1 MAGNPLIN
9 SMTKK
14 QGQGDPRFGRFGAGG
29 QAQQSQQQAYGQPQY
44 GQQAYGQQSQPQ
56 YGQAQ
61 YGQQAYGQQSQ
72 PQYGQ
77 AQYGQQGYGQQSQ
90 PQYGQAQYGQ
100 QGYGQAQ
107 YGQQAYGQPQYTDY
121 SAPTYSEPT
130 YSEPIP
136 AGERLT
142 MNDVLVKTAINLGL
156 VVVGA
161 VVAWYVPVLMF
172 LGLLGGLVLG
182 LVNSFKQKV
191 SPVLVMA
198 YALMEGMM
206 LGGLSA
212 IVNLRYPGTAIQAV
226 LATIV
231 VAGVTL
237 ALFAN
242 GKIRTTPKLNKIFMI
257 GALSYLGYGLVSMLT
272 AGLFGFSL
280 NSMSIGGI
288 PLGLPIALIAVAMA
302 TYSLLIDYTTTA
314 EAVDAGLPQSESWR
328 LAFGL
333 TASLVWLYV
342 EILRVLMYL
351 ASIFSN
357 D

>member
-1 MAGNPLIN
+1 MAGNPLLN
-9 SMTKK
+9 SMTKNVT
-14 QGQGDPRFGRFGAGG
+14 QGDSRFGRFGA
-29 QAQQSQQQAYGQPQY
+29 QSQQNNQQAYGQQQGYGQQTYGQYGQQSYGQYGQQGYGQNAYGQPQY
-44 GQQAYGQQSQPQ
+44 GQQAQYGQQPYGQQYGQPQ
-56 YGQAQ
+56 YGQ
-61 YGQQAYGQQSQ
+61 
-72 PQYGQ
+72 Q
-77 AQYGQQGYGQQSQ
+77 AQYGQPYGEAD
-90 PQYGQAQYGQ
+90 YGVA
-100 QGYGQAQ
+100 A
-107 YGQQAYGQPQYTDY
+107 
-121 SAPTYSEPT
+121 PT

-142 MNDVLVKTAINLGL
+142 MNDVLVKTGINLGL
-156 VVVGA
+156 VAVGA
-161 VVAWYVPVLMF
+161 AVAWNAPVLLL
-172 LGLLGGLVLG
+172 LGMVGGLVLG
-182 LVNSFKQKV
+182 LVNSFKKKV
-191 SPVLVMA
+191 SPILVMT
-198 YALMEGMM
+198 YALMEGLL

-212 IVNLRYPGTAIQAV
+212 VVDMRYPGVAVQAV
-226 LATIV
+226 LATLV

-272 AGLFGFSL
+272 AGIFGSSL
-280 NSMSIGGI
+280 NSFSIGGI
-288 PLGLPIALIAVAMA
+288 PLGLVVGLFAVALA
-302 TYSLLIDYTTTA
+302 TYSLLLDFTTTS
-314 EAVDAGLPQSESWR
+314 EAVEAGLPERESWR

>member
-44 GQQAYGQQSQPQ
+44 GQQAYSQQSQPQ
-56 YGQAQ
+56 YGQQGYGQPQ

-77 AQYGQQGYGQQSQ
+77 AQYGQQGYGQ
-90 PQYGQAQYGQ
+90 
-100 QGYGQAQ
+100 
-107 YGQQAYGQPQYTDY
+107 PQYTDY

-130 YSEPIP
+130 YSEPVQ

-161 VVAWYVPVLMF
+161 VVAWYVPVLML

>member
-14 QGQGDPRFGRFGAGG
+14 QGHGDPRFGRFGAGG
-29 QAQQSQQQAYGQPQY
+29 QAQQSQQQAYGQQSQPQY
-44 GQQAYGQQSQPQ
+44 GQQTYGQQSQPQ
-56 YGQAQ
+56 YV
-61 YGQQAYGQQSQ
+61 QQTYGQQSQ

-77 AQYGQQGYGQQSQ
+77 AQYGQQGYGQ
-90 PQYGQAQYGQ
+90 
-100 QGYGQAQ
+100 
-107 YGQQAYGQPQYTDY
+107 PQYTDY
-121 SAPTYSEPT
+121 SAPT

-161 VVAWYVPVLMF
+161 VVAWYVPVLML

>member
-29 QAQQSQQQAYGQPQY
+29 QAQY
-44 GQQAYGQQSQPQ
+44 GQQAYGQ
-56 YGQAQ
+56 AQ
-61 YGQQAYGQQSQ
+61 YGQ
-72 PQYGQ
+72 P
-77 AQYGQQGYGQQSQ
+77 
-90 PQYGQAQYGQ
+90 
-100 QGYGQAQ
+100 Q

-136 AGERLT
+136 AGQRLT

-161 VVAWYVPVLMF
+161 VVAWYVPMLML

-191 SPVLVMA
+191 SPILVMA

-212 IVNLRYPGTAIQAV
+212 LVNLRYPGTAIQAV

-272 AGLFGFSL
+272 AGIFGFSL

>member
-44 GQQAYGQQSQPQ
+44 GQQA
-56 YGQAQ
+56 
-61 YGQQAYGQQSQ
+61 
-72 PQYGQ
+72 
-77 AQYGQQGYGQQSQ
+77 YGQQSQ

-161 VVAWYVPVLMF
+161 VVAWYVPVLML

-314 EAVDAGLPQSESWR
+314 EAVEAGLPQSESWR

>member
-61 YGQQAYGQQSQ
+61 YGQQGYGQ

-77 AQYGQQGYGQQSQ
+77 QG
-90 PQYGQAQYGQ
+90 
-100 QGYGQAQ
+100 
-107 YGQQAYGQPQYTDY
+107 YGQPQYTDY

-314 EAVDAGLPQSESWR
+314 EAVEAGLPQSESWR

>member
-61 YGQQAYGQQSQ
+61 YGQQG
-72 PQYGQ
+72 
-77 AQYGQQGYGQQSQ
+77 
-90 PQYGQAQYGQ
+90 YGQAQYGQ

-161 VVAWYVPVLMF
+161 VVAWYVPMLMF

>member
-9 SMTKK
+9 SMAKK

-44 GQQAYGQQSQPQ
+44 GQQSQP
-56 YGQAQ
+56 Q
-61 YGQQAYGQQSQ
+61 YGQQAYGQAQSQYGQQTYGQ

-77 AQYGQQGYGQQSQ
+77 QQ
-90 PQYGQAQYGQ
+90 
-100 QGYGQAQ
+100 
-107 YGQQAYGQPQYTDY
+107 YGQPQYTDY

-161 VVAWYVPVLMF
+161 VVAWYVPMLMF

-314 EAVDAGLPQSESWR
+314 EAVEAGLPQSESWR

>member
-29 QAQQSQQQAYGQPQY
+29 QAQQSQQQAYGQ
-44 GQQAYGQQSQPQ
+44 QSQPQ
-56 YGQAQ
+56 YGQAQYGQQGYGQPQ

-77 AQYGQQGYGQQSQ
+77 AQYGQQGYGQ
-90 PQYGQAQYGQ
+90 
-100 QGYGQAQ
+100 
-107 YGQQAYGQPQYTDY
+107 PQYTDY

-130 YSEPIP
+130 YSEPVP

-161 VVAWYVPVLMF
+161 VVAWYVPVLML

>member
-1 MAGNPLIN
+1 
-9 SMTKK
+9 MTKK

-56 YGQAQ
+56 YGQA
-61 YGQQAYGQQSQ
+61 
-72 PQYGQ
+72 
-77 AQYGQQGYGQQSQ
+77 
-90 PQYGQAQYGQ
+90 QYGQAQYGQ

-161 VVAWYVPVLMF
+161 VVAWYVPVLML

>member
-61 YGQQAYGQQSQ
+61 YGQQGYGQPQYGQQAYGQQSQ

-77 AQYGQQGYGQQSQ
+77 QG
-90 PQYGQAQYGQ
+90 
-100 QGYGQAQ
+100 
-107 YGQQAYGQPQYTDY
+107 YGQPQYTDY

-161 VVAWYVPVLMF
+161 VVAWYVPVLML

>member
-29 QAQQSQQQAYGQPQY
+29 QAQQSQQQAYGQQSQPQYGQQGYGQPQY

-56 YGQAQ
+56 
-61 YGQQAYGQQSQ
+61 
-72 PQYGQ
+72 
-77 AQYGQQGYGQQSQ
+77 
-90 PQYGQAQYGQ
+90 
-100 QGYGQAQ
+100 YGQAQ

-161 VVAWYVPVLMF
+161 VVAWYVPVLML

>member
-29 QAQQSQQQAYGQPQY
+29 QAQQ
-44 GQQAYGQQSQPQ
+44 GQQV

-61 YGQQAYGQQSQ
+61 YGQQAYGQ
-72 PQYGQ
+72 
-77 AQYGQQGYGQQSQ
+77 AQYGQQAYGQ
-90 PQYGQAQYGQ
+90 P
-100 QGYGQAQ
+100 Q

-136 AGERLT
+136 AGQRLT

-161 VVAWYVPVLMF
+161 VVAWYVPMLML

-191 SPVLVMA
+191 SPILVMA

-212 IVNLRYPGTAIQAV
+212 LVNLRYPGTAIQAV

-272 AGLFGFSL
+272 AGIFGFSL

-351 ASIFSN
+351 ASIFS
-357 D
+357 DD

>member
-56 YGQAQ
+56 YGQQAYGQPQ
-61 YGQQAYGQQSQ
+61 YGQQA
-72 PQYGQ
+72 YGQ
-77 AQYGQQGYGQQSQ
+77 AQYGQQG
-90 PQYGQAQYGQ
+90 
-100 QGYGQAQ
+100 
-107 YGQQAYGQPQYTDY
+107 YGQPQYTDY

-161 VVAWYVPVLMF
+161 VVAWYVPVLML

>member
-29 QAQQSQQQAYGQPQY
+29 QAQQGQQVYGQQAYGQAQYGQPQY
-44 GQQAYGQQSQPQ
+44 GQPQ
-56 YGQAQ
+56 
-61 YGQQAYGQQSQ
+61 
-72 PQYGQ
+72 
-77 AQYGQQGYGQQSQ
+77 
-90 PQYGQAQYGQ
+90 
-100 QGYGQAQ
+100 
-107 YGQQAYGQPQYTDY
+107 YGQPQYTDY

-136 AGERLT
+136 AGQRLT

-161 VVAWYVPVLMF
+161 VVAWYVPMLML
-172 LGLLGGLVLG
+172 LGLLGGLVLS

-191 SPVLVMA
+191 SPILVMA

-212 IVNLRYPGTAIQAV
+212 LVNLRYPGTAIQAV

-272 AGLFGFSL
+272 AGIFGFSL

-351 ASIFSN
+351 ASIFS
-357 D
+357 DD

>member
-29 QAQQSQQQAYGQPQY
+29 QAQQSQQQAYGQ
-44 GQQAYGQQSQPQ
+44 QSQPQ
-56 YGQAQ
+56 YGQQTYGQQSQPQ

-77 AQYGQQGYGQQSQ
+77 AQYGQQGYGQ
-90 PQYGQAQYGQ
+90 
-100 QGYGQAQ
+100 
-107 YGQQAYGQPQYTDY
+107 PQYTDY

-130 YSEPIP
+130 YSEPVP

-161 VVAWYVPVLMF
+161 VVAWYVPVLML

>member
-29 QAQQSQQQAYGQPQY
+29 QA
-44 GQQAYGQQSQPQ
+44 
-56 YGQAQ
+56 
-61 YGQQAYGQQSQ
+61 QQSQ

-136 AGERLT
+136 AGEHLT

>member
-29 QAQQSQQQAYGQPQY
+29 QAQQSQPQYDQQAYG
-44 GQQAYGQQSQPQ
+44 
-56 YGQAQ
+56 
-61 YGQQAYGQQSQ
+61 
-72 PQYGQ
+72 
-77 AQYGQQGYGQQSQ
+77 Q

-121 SAPTYSEPT
+121 SAPT

>member
-44 GQQAYGQQSQPQ
+44 GQQA
-56 YGQAQ
+56 
-61 YGQQAYGQQSQ
+61 
-72 PQYGQ
+72 
-77 AQYGQQGYGQQSQ
+77 YGQQSQ

-161 VVAWYVPVLMF
+161 VVAWSVPVLMF

>member
-61 YGQQAYGQQSQ
+61 YGQQGYGQPQYGQQAYGQQAYGQQSQ

-77 AQYGQQGYGQQSQ
+77 AQYGQQGYGQ
-90 PQYGQAQYGQ
+90 
-100 QGYGQAQ
+100 
-107 YGQQAYGQPQYTDY
+107 PQYTDY
-121 SAPTYSEPT
+121 SAPT

-161 VVAWYVPVLMF
+161 VVAWYVPVLML

-314 EAVDAGLPQSESWR
+314 EAVEAGLPQSESWR

>member
-29 QAQQSQQQAYGQPQY
+29 QAQQGQQVY
-44 GQQAYGQQSQPQ
+44 GQQAYGQAQ
-56 YGQAQ
+56 YGQP
-61 YGQQAYGQQSQ
+61 QQAYGQTQ
-72 PQYGQ
+72 
-77 AQYGQQGYGQQSQ
+77 
-90 PQYGQAQYGQ
+90 
-100 QGYGQAQ
+100 
-107 YGQQAYGQPQYTDY
+107 YGQPQYTDY
-121 SAPTYSEPT
+121 SAPTYSELT

-161 VVAWYVPVLMF
+161 VVAWYVPMLML

-212 IVNLRYPGTAIQAV
+212 LVNLRYPGTAIQAV

-272 AGLFGFSL
+272 AGIFGFSL

-351 ASIFSN
+351 ASIFS
-357 D
+357 DD

>member
-29 QAQQSQQQAYGQPQY
+29 QAQQGQQVYGQQAYGQAQYGQPQY
-44 GQQAYGQQSQPQ
+44 GQPQYGQPQ
-56 YGQAQ
+56 YGQPQ
-61 YGQQAYGQQSQ
+61 YGQ

-77 AQYGQQGYGQQSQ
+77 PQYGQ
-90 PQYGQAQYGQ
+90 PQYGQPQ
-100 QGYGQAQ
+100 
-107 YGQQAYGQPQYTDY
+107 YGQPQYTDY

-136 AGERLT
+136 AGQRLT

-161 VVAWYVPVLMF
+161 VVAWYVPMLML

-191 SPVLVMA
+191 SPILVMA

-212 IVNLRYPGTAIQAV
+212 LVNLRYPGTAIQAV

-272 AGLFGFSL
+272 AGIFGFSL

>member
-14 QGQGDPRFGRFGAGG
+14 QGQGDSRFGRFGAGG
-29 QAQQSQQQAYGQPQY
+29 QAQQGQQVYGQPQY
-44 GQQAYGQQSQPQ
+44 GQQAYGQAQYGQQ
-56 YGQAQ
+56 AYGQAQ
-61 YGQQAYGQQSQ
+61 YGQQAYGQ
-72 PQYGQ
+72 
-77 AQYGQQGYGQQSQ
+77 
-90 PQYGQAQYGQ
+90 
-100 QGYGQAQ
+100 AQ
-107 YGQQAYGQPQYTDY
+107 YGQQAYGQAQYGQPQYTDY

-136 AGERLT
+136 AGQRLT

-161 VVAWYVPVLMF
+161 VVAWYVPMLML

-191 SPVLVMA
+191 SPILVMA

-212 IVNLRYPGTAIQAV
+212 LVNLRYPGTAIQAV

-272 AGLFGFSL
+272 AGIFGFSL

-351 ASIFSN
+351 ASIFS
-357 D
+357 DD

>member
-44 GQQAYGQQSQPQ
+44 GQQAYSQQSQPQ
-56 YGQAQ
+56 YGQQGYGQPQ

-77 AQYGQQGYGQQSQ
+77 AQYGQQGYGQ
-90 PQYGQAQYGQ
+90 
-100 QGYGQAQ
+100 
-107 YGQQAYGQPQYTDY
+107 PQYTDY
-121 SAPTYSEPT
+121 SAQTYSEPT
-130 YSEPIP
+130 YSEPVP

-161 VVAWYVPVLMF
+161 VVAWYVPVLML

>member
-29 QAQQSQQQAYGQPQY
+29 QAQQSQ
-44 GQQAYGQQSQPQ
+44 QQAYGQQSQPQ

-77 AQYGQQGYGQQSQ
+77 AQYGQQGYGQ
-90 PQYGQAQYGQ
+90 
-100 QGYGQAQ
+100 
-107 YGQQAYGQPQYTDY
+107 PQYTDY
-121 SAPTYSEPT
+121 SAPTYSEPTYSEPT

-142 MNDVLVKTAINLGL
+142 MNDVLVKTANNLGL

-161 VVAWYVPVLMF
+161 VVAWYVPVLML

-314 EAVDAGLPQSESWR
+314 EAVEAGLPQSESWR